1 MLRIIIGFL
10 LGQTQHNFYKPK
22 QFENVKEYIP
32 PKKLLLSESSVRLAN
47 LMSIK
52 VKSRGSYTNI
62 EANYEIR
69 RREVDILQ

>member
-22 QFENVKEYIP
+22 QFENLKEYIP
-32 PKKLLLSESSVRLAN
+32 HKKKKKLLLNESSARLAN

-52 VKSRGSYTNI
+52 VKVGSLLYKN
-62 EANYEIR
+62 
-69 RREVDILQ
+69 